1 MKGDDLYAKG
11 QYNESLAAYEKA
23 ISLDPVSLKSWQGKG
38 KALLALGRS
47 DEAVTAFNRSL
58 KLDPGDAGTY
68 ALIGDARSAAGEY
81 KDAAEQYLKALAM
94 NPKIEGVS
102 EKLSA
107 VYAAENLVLGVGNKT
122 AVTIVTPSITRN
134 VTVEEPNMPL
144 PTTTIAGSSGADTGI
159 LLSFAR
165 WIQENMNS
173 FFKG

>member
-23 ISLDPVSLKSWQGKG
+23 ISFDPISFKSWQGKG
-38 KALLALGRS
+38 KVLLALGRS

-68 ALIGDARSAAGEY
+68 ALLGDARSAAGEY

-107 VYAAENLVLGVGNKT
+107 VYVADKLVLGVGNET
-122 AVTIVTPSITRN
+122 ASGSQAITTPAVTQN
-134 VTVEEPNMPL
+134 VTVVE
-144 PTTTIAGSSGADTGI
+144 TTVSCPGHHN
-159 LLSFAR
+159 R
-165 WIQENMNS
+165 R
-173 FFKG
+173 FFRC